1 LLAYILCNYVS
12 SKNYKN
18 LSLNSNSYYLPT
30 NKSKY
35 IVTKKFREIKNK
47 K

>member
-1 LLAYILCNYVS
+1 LFAYVLCDYVS
-12 SKNYKN
+12 SKNYKI

-35 IVTKKFREIKNK
+35 IVTKSFREIKK
-47 K
+47 

>member
-1 LLAYILCNYVS
+1 LAGILYDYVF

-18 LSLNSNSYYLPT
+18 LNLNSNSYYLPA

-35 IVTKKFREIKNK
+35 IVTKNFREN
-47 K
+47 